1 MKEFQAAREKGIKP
15 KRWQFFCTFLQDA
28 RIPIDNNLSERL
40 LRTIAKWRDSSLWI
54 GNLKSL
60 PVYCNLLTVLKTCEL
75 RSVNP
80 LLWLQNVFSRV
91 NSVKTHLSDQIILN
105 LIPGN

>member
-1 MKEFQAAREKGIKP
+1 MYDILSETYEGVAPQSKLYKMIQYALGPLKEFQAAREKGIKP

-54 GNLKSL
+54 GNLKSW
-60 PVYCNLLTVLKTCEL
+60 PIYCDLLMLSIT
-75 RSVNP
+75 N
-80 LLWLQNVFSRV
+80 FSMA
-91 NSVKTHLSDQIILN
+91 
-105 LIPGN
+105 